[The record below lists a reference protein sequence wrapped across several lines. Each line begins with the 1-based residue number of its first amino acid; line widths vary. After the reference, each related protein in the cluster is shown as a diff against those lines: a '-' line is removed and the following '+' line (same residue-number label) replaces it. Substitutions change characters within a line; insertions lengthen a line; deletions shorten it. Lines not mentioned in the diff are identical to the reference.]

1 MNSKIYS
8 FLLSL
13 VFAITLTSC
22 PSGDLA
28 EVSYLNDFLKHNQTE
43 KTETL
48 SETVSL
54 FVDYSTC
61 VAEAKK
67 STYFK
72 STHPSI
78 VDCSPVFY
86 SIKGDKIKKET
97 ENRQQVY
104 NLLSTIHEVN
114 HADIKQAVNMIVNG
128 NNQAVLITDG
138 EYFMKGA
145 VRDNLNNPYLAED
158 FRTWLNKG
166 YDIYFYCEPYVES
179 NRHNKYRYYIL
190 FTDDAL
196 ENNINDRF
204 ARSCSADDHGVMA
217 FHLSDGQLRVMKGD
231 DGIVLNS
238 AVSAQKV
245 DESVYELYSSWEDM
259 AVYLT
264 EGNIDD
270 IYILRGLFV
279 DNKIANAYK
288 IKEIT
293 PVVYQVYPEYSKYYD
308 SKMLA
313 EETQPKAKKFEK
325 VKDVFE
331 VDEDV
336 FEETGE
342 IVLKLKSDFDGGSLS
357 YDHPN
362 LLRVDFVVSDA
373 KNDFTNNDDLR
384 GAFVWKSISAAQG
397 HAENTSLY
405 ESISQVLQNPK
416 LNPKKREVVL
426 YSVYLSTYNL

>member
-1 MNSKIYS
+1 
-8 FLLSL
+8 
-13 VFAITLTSC
+13 
-22 PSGDLA
+22 
-28 EVSYLNDFLKHNQTE
+28 
-43 KTETL
+43 
-48 SETVSL
+48 
-54 FVDYSTC
+54 
-61 VAEAKK
+61 
-67 STYFK
+67 
-72 STHPSI
+72 
-78 VDCSPVFY
+78 
-86 SIKGDKIKKET
+86 
-97 ENRQQVY
+97 
-104 NLLSTIHEVN
+104 
-114 HADIKQAVNMIVNG
+114 
-128 NNQAVLITDG
+128 
-138 EYFMKGA
+138 
-145 VRDNLNNPYLAED
+145 
-158 FRTWLNKG
+158 
-166 YDIYFYCEPYVES
+166 
-179 NRHNKYRYYIL
+179 
-190 FTDDAL
+190 
-196 ENNINDRF
+196 
-204 ARSCSADDHGVMA
+204 
-217 FHLSDGQLRVMKGD
+217 
-231 DGIVLNS
+231 
-238 AVSAQKV
+238 
-245 DESVYELYSSWEDM
+245 M

-313 EETQPKAKKFEK
+313 EETQPKVKKFEK

-331 VDEDV
+331 IDEDV

-362 LLRVDFVVSDA
+362 LLRVDFVVTDA